1 MYVKKGQKK
10 VKKKCPKCIYNYG
23 HKYSPSKT
31 SAHIQYIQYNVI
43 CIYIGPDADLV
54 RLRNHCL
61 NMNKGLRRIPLS
73 DAR

>member
-43 CIYIGPDADLV
+43 
-54 RLRNHCL
+54 
-61 NMNKGLRRIPLS
+61 LS
-73 DAR
+73 TSVQTPIWSVFETTA